1 MKMKLNF
8 IGKDSVA
15 FSNEYDIPD
24 EVGNVLKE
32 IIGNRN
38 KEEQIFEVD
47 SSDVNSFLK
56 DCFDFMTPK
65 LFRTAWGTK
74 LLMEELQK
82 NPCNPKMTIAQ
93 KQAVYKNAALE
104 VSKKLNHQ
112 KNVAKNYNEQVEKVD
127 NRIFLAKEKH
137 SELEQK
143 VKDGLLKIKQEIQT
157 AKKCL
162 TGERLEEKLNKL
174 KEKKE
179 KLQKRLEKSN
189 QRIEKLKLE
198 KDFKKSTKNIA
209 IGTALSNYSSPL
221 AAYSWCKDNDVD
233 IKFIY
238 PKGLQEKYSWAKDV
252 SKDYWK
258 KFPNV

>member
-1 MKMKLNF
+1 MKMELNF

-15 FSNEYDIPD
+15 FNQTYEIPD
-24 EVGNVLKE
+24 DVGNVLKE

-38 KEEQIFEVD
+38 KEEQIFEA
-47 SSDVNSFLK
+47 SSGDVNKFLK
-56 DCFDFMTPK
+56 GCFDFMTPK

-82 NPCNPKMTIAQ
+82 NLCTKDMTTVQ

-112 KNVAKNYNEQVEKVD
+112 KNVAKNYNEQVQKVD
-127 NRIFLAKEKH
+127 DKIENAKEKNN
-137 SELEQK
+137 ELTKK
-143 VKDGLLKIKQEIQT
+143 VKEELLKIKKEIQT

-162 TGERLEEKLNKL
+162 TGERLEEKLSKL
-174 KEKKE
+174 KTKKE
-179 KLQKRLEKSN
+179 KLQIRLEKSKS
-189 QRIEKLKLE
+189 RIEKLEIE

-209 IGTALSNYSSPL
+209 IGTAMSNYSSP
-221 AAYSWCKDNDVD
+221 AAAFSWCKDNDVD

-238 PKGLQEKYSWAKDV
+238 PKGLREKYSWAENTQ
-252 SKDYWK
+252 KDYWR